1 MSSNFCWPWWYR
13 QKNRTTVSSAMLY
26 LSRVET
32 RGETRV
38 KMVKR
43 RAAGRE
49 REEFGVGMGK
59 TSQIAGTDI
68 SCTIIFIEG
77 HKHKS
82 HSNMKYIM

>member
-59 TSQIAGTDI
+59 TSQIAFLVQSFLLKGI
-68 SCTIIFIEG
+68 ST
-77 HKHKS
+77 S
-82 HSNMKYIM
+82 HTVT